1 MKTFEV
7 CFTAKGQSQW
17 TRMIVRAPYTGA
29 AAAKV
34 RRLYEGCKIN
44 SITLIY

>member
-17 TRMIVRAPYTGA
+17 TRIIVRAEYTGA

-34 RRLYEGCKIN
+34 RAMYNGCKIN